1 MHVSLITR
9 IRHYAHERMSSL
21 HRDATFTFC
30 SSLHPPPGLSLCL
43 TGECVERLPVW
54 MLLLSAFLAPDLQGT
69 EEKSSNPRLLL
80 LSLLI
85 FSQIHC
91 PDFPAGGTLGL
102 DARWAPSLP
111 RLRHPCCCC
120 CCGLPPEDGSR
131 FNHTSS
137 RPQPLPAT
145 SESWAGTE
153 SVLHRRLT

>member
-1 MHVSLITR
+1 MHISLISR
-9 IRHYAHERMSSL
+9 ILHCMYERMSSL
-21 HRDATFTFC
+21 HRNAMFTFC
-30 SSLHPPPGLSLCL
+30 SSLLPPSGLSLCL

-80 LSLLI
+80 LS

-102 DARWAPSLP
+102 EARWAPFLP
-111 RLRHPCCCC
+111 AFATPAIAAC
-120 CCGLPPEDGSR
+120 PPEDGSR

-137 RPQPLPAT
+137 CLQPLPAT
-145 SESWAGTE
+145 SES
-153 SVLHRRLT
+153 

>member
-1 MHVSLITR
+1 MHISLITR
-9 IRHYAHERMSSL
+9 ILHYMYERMSSL
-21 HRDATFTFC
+21 HRNATFTFC

-80 LSLLI
+80 LLSLLI

-102 DARWAPSLP
+102 EAPLGSFSP

-120 CCGLPPEDGSR
+120 RLPSR
-131 FNHTSS
+131 G
-137 RPQPLPAT
+137 R
-145 SESWAGTE
+145 ESI
-153 SVLHRRLT
+153 